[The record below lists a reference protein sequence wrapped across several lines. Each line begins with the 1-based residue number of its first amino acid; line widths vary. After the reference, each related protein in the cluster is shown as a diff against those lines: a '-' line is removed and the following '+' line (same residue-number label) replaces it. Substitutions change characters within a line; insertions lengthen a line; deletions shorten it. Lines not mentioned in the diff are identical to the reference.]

1 MNQRSQT
8 IHSEQIAAFRLQRH
22 HLNKPHKKGKPTSL
36 ALAKVTADVCGFQAQ
51 VLSAAE
57 LALSARVRGI
67 MRADVH
73 TALWKHRTL
82 VRTSCMR
89 QTLHLLPS
97 SEFGLF
103 VMGVRRSRSTA
114 ILMEW

>member
-22 HLNKPHKKGKPTSL
+22 HLNKPHKKGKPTSG
-36 ALAKVTADVCGFQAQ
+36 ALAEVTGDVCGIQAQ

-67 MRADVH
+67 TRADVASR
-73 TALWKHRTL
+73 ALEGSDTGEGVLHEADL
-82 VRTSCMR
+82 TSAAEQRIRLIC
-89 QTLHLLPS
+89 HGGSP
-97 SEFGLF
+97 
-103 VMGVRRSRSTA
+103 
-114 ILMEW
+114 